1 MTEPTNTRRWPYRS
15 LSLPLIGQHQHE
27 AERVRG
33 ERPRG
38 PVDRR
43 SESALQGVQ
52 CRRDDRGVDRHHQQ
66 RQRDDGEHQ
75 RTPNGTVGVAPLWW
89 QFGARVIDRCFAS
102 GSDSERHQRKPR
114 ANIHRGAAR
123 ARWLMK

>member
-1 MTEPTNTRRWPYRS
+1 MSAKMSSTSPQHSEATVNAMTEPTNRRRWPYRS

-75 RTPNGTVGVAPLWW
+75 RTPNGTVGVAPFMVTVRRPGHRQVL
-89 QFGARVIDRCFAS
+89 RVR
-102 GSDSERHQRKPR
+102 
-114 ANIHRGAAR
+114 
-123 ARWLMK
+123 